1 MPACAQRANISPL
14 SETDNTTLADRLRA
28 RIHREGPISFYEWM
42 KAALYDEQEG
52 YYCRR
57 DIVRRGRLGDYRTVP
72 ELTPLFGMTFARYFA
87 KLFTELGSPAQWTI
101 VEIGAGFGEFA
112 AEVLRSLRRR
122 HSHVFAATHYLID
135 EFTEDGRERTQVNLE
150 GFEDKYEFFR
160 FTDVREPIR
169 AGVIFS
175 NELIDAFPVHRMK
188 NSNGVLRSLYVGV
201 DDRDQFIW
209 VETDLEPSIA
219 EYCERNN
226 LDLEPGRITE
236 INPDADVFV
245 ARAAQLLACGYVIT
259 VDYGDERQS
268 LLSDPYRR
276 QGTLRAAYHH
286 QISGDVLSQPGH
298 RDLTT
303 TIDWTQL
310 REAGDRVGLRAILH
324 EGLDRFLLRE
334 CLLDEL
340 EATARDADAAE
351 QAILRAGARELI
363 MPNGMAASF
372 QVLVQQKIL

>member
-1 MPACAQRANISPL
+1 L
-14 SETDNTTLADRLRA
+14 SETDNTTLAYRLRS
-28 RIHREGPISFYEWM
+28 RIHREGPISFYDWM
-42 KAALYDEQEG
+42 NAALYDERAG

-57 DIVRRGRLGDYRTVP
+57 DIVRRGRLGDYRTAP
-72 ELTPLFGMTFARYFA
+72 ESTPLFGMTFARYFA
-87 KLFTELGSPAQWTI
+87 KLFAELGSPAKWTI
-101 VEIGAGFGEFA
+101 IEVGAGFGEFA
-112 AEVLRSLRRR
+112 ADVLRSLRLR
-122 HSHVFAATHYLID
+122 HPHVFAATHYLID
-135 EFTEDGRERTQVNLE
+135 EFTEDGRERTQINLA

-160 FTDVREPIR
+160 FTDIREPIR
-169 AGVIFS
+169 VGVIFS
-175 NELIDAFPVHRMK
+175 NELIDAFPVHRIK

-209 VETDLEPSIA
+209 VETDLESSIA
-219 EYCERNN
+219 EHCERNN

-236 INPDADVFV
+236 INPDADAFV
-245 ARAAQLLACGYVIT
+245 ARAAQLLARGYVVT
-259 VDYGDERQS
+259 VDYGDERQF

-286 QISGDVLSQPGH
+286 QVSGDVLSQPGH

-310 REAGDRVGLRAILH
+310 REAGDRVGLPTIRH
-324 EGLDRFLLRE
+324 ERLDRFLLRE
-334 CLLDEL
+334 SLLDEL
-340 EATARDADAAE
+340 ETTARDAESAQ

-372 QVLVQQKIL
+372 QVLVQRKIL